1 MVTETA
7 TLPSALKRQ
16 SRRDSAK
23 REELSRRLE
32 QVENL
37 VQVQVSDVQTN
48 NNDIKLINEKIDRCA
63 EVTEYLGEQVSE
75 LGVALEAVAG
85 MFGRT
90 NCSEDEEESCM
101 STTRGDGLRTGEVPV
116 GAGASLKQGRRRE
129 STGTNAPET
138 MFTSA
143 DLRGVDTGSNPRR
156 VQAV

>member
-1 MVTETA
+1 MMVTETA

-37 VQVQVSDVQTN
+37 VQLQVSDVQTN
-48 NNDIKLINEKIDRCA
+48 NNDIKLINEKIDRCV

-90 NCSEDEEESCM
+90 NGSEDEE
-101 STTRGDGLRTGEVPV
+101 
-116 GAGASLKQGRRRE
+116 
-129 STGTNAPET
+129 
-138 MFTSA
+138 
-143 DLRGVDTGSNPRR
+143 
-156 VQAV
+156 